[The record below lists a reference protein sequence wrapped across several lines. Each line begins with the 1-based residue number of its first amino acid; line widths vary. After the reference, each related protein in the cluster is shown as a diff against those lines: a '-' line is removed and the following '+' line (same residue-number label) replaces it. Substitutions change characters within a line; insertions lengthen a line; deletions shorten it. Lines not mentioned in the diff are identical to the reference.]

1 MEPDRTYAGQIPE
14 GECDEPVSGDDIPLT
29 GDPVVDAATARLAAA
44 DPEDLDAQIEA
55 GERVHQA
62 LRSRL
67 SDLGG

>member
-1 MEPDRTYAGQIPE
+1 MGSDQTHP
-14 GECDEPVSGDDIPLT
+14 GELPHGELDDPVPGDDVPMT
-29 GDPVVDAATARLAAA
+29 GDPEVDAATARLAAA

-55 GERVHQA
+55 GERVHLA